1 MRRIGLLLAAAWS
14 LAVLAGCSSTEVLMA
29 HTVPLERATAEIPEN
44 ELLDVAVVA
53 FDPGVPDGQIDPA
66 VLEELL
72 RDGTFVQI
80 RRMESLYMPV
90 VLRDTMQRSGH
101 WGAVRV
107 TPDETQ
113 AADLNVMGTILQSDG
128 GLVELRVKAVDAT
141 GRVWLDKK
149 YEKFTAA
156 NAFQRQSF
164 NDLDPY
170 QDVFSSIANDLA
182 HTRASLSAKAVA
194 KIRERSALRYA
205 AELSP
210 EAFASYVDEKS
221 GRYSLTRLP

>member
-90 VLRDTMQRSGH
+90 VLRDTM
-101 WGAVRV
+101 
-107 TPDETQ
+107 
-113 AADLNVMGTILQSDG
+113 
-128 GLVELRVKAVDAT
+128 
-141 GRVWLDKK
+141 
-149 YEKFTAA
+149 
-156 NAFQRQSF
+156 
-164 NDLDPY
+164 
-170 QDVFSSIANDLA
+170 
-182 HTRASLSAKAVA
+182 
-194 KIRERSALRYA
+194 
-205 AELSP
+205 
-210 EAFASYVDEKS
+210 
-221 GRYSLTRLP
+221 